1 MTPIFRKML
10 RNISSE
16 NQFVKFFPLFFG
28 LISGFS
34 VFYFLYAFGAYGV
47 QKGLS
52 YSGHSLLFRSICF
65 GVLTFTYLIIF
76 ETWFKSKLNIT
87 GFKHEFIWYT
97 ALILL
102 GSQLIFILFNF
113 FWNWQE
119 LNVEAY
125 LLIIKEFPLM
135 MVFPLFFYLSL
146 KAIIKSK
153 NPIDNYIL
161 FQSENGKDNLKIR
174 MRDFLYTKSSEN
186 YITILYLSNN
196 QPKKHLIRK
205 RLKVLELE
213 LNTIPEIVR
222 SHRSY
227 LVNKLNI
234 RSIKQSKTKLHIEI
248 GSAIIP
254 ISKQYEDSFLS

>member
-1 MTPIFRKML
+1 MIGFFREML
-10 RNISSE
+10 RKISSK
-16 NQFVKFFPLFFG
+16 NQFVKPFPLFFG

-34 VFYFLYAFGAYGV
+34 VFYFLYAFGAYGI

-65 GVLTFTYLIIF
+65 GVLTFTYLTVF
-76 ETWFKSKLNIT
+76 ETRFKLKLNIT
-87 GFKHEFIWYT
+87 SFKHEFIWYT
-97 ALILL
+97 ALILF

-135 MVFPLFFYLSL
+135 MVFPLFFYLGL
-146 KAIIKSK
+146 KAIIKTK
-153 NPIDNYIL
+153 NHEDNYIL
-161 FQSENGKDNLKIR
+161 FQSENGKDNLKTR
-174 MRDFLYTKSSEN
+174 MRDFLYAKSSEN
-186 YITILYLSNN
+186 YITILYLSNK

-213 LNTIPEIVR
+213 LYSIPEIVR

-227 LVNKLNI
+227 LVNRLNI
-234 RSIKQSKTKLHIEI
+234 RSIKQSKTKLGIEI
-248 GSAIIP
+248 GSDIIP
-254 ISKQYEDSFLS
+254 ISKQYKDSFLS